1 MPERKTGGL
10 DWAEARARLERMMET
25 AAQAETLSPAKAREV
40 LDARAQELARPPPAE
55 RTASHL
61 VEVARFRLGGQMYAL
76 STRFLHEVLRTPE
89 LTPLP
94 GAPPLLRGLTLLRGE
109 VLPVVELTPLFGRP
123 VSGLGSAV
131 LVVGLGR
138 AELGLCAEAV
148 EEVTQVPRDALLPA
162 PTALAEVGDWVSSI
176 HRDGTIFLEGEALLG
191 DSRLVFDI
199 SDEGAA

>member
-10 DWAEARARLERMMET
+10 DWAEARARLERMMEH
-25 AAQAETLSPAKAREV
+25 AAQAGDLSPEKAREV
-40 LDARAQELARPPPAE
+40 LDARALELARPPLSE
-55 RTASHL
+55 RAAGDL
-61 VEVARFRLGGQMYAL
+61 LEVARFRLGGQMYAL
-76 STRFLHEVLRTPE
+76 ATRYLHEVLRAPE

-94 GAPPLLRGLTLLRGE
+94 GAPALLRGLTLLRGE
-109 VLPVVELTPLFGRP
+109 VLPVVELTPLFGRAA
-123 VSGLGSAV
+123 SGTSGTV
-131 LVVGLGR
+131 LVMGLGR

-148 EEVTQVPRDALLPA
+148 EEVTQVPRDDLLPV

-191 DSRLVFDI
+191 DSRLIFDI